1 MFQWLRKSN
10 LFSVLEKPHLWGVA
24 ALLLLQIE
32 GASPTIAH
40 PHAWIDL
47 RSTVVLNGKGQAV
60 ALEQEWLFDDFY
72 TAVATEASGGSK
84 EKGTDWK
91 QLAKE
96 NLESLRAYDYFTEV
110 RTGEKKVALATV
122 TDYASEVRGGRLW
135 MRFVVPFAE
144 PIDPVAQRFSFSVF
158 DPSYYIEILHMKG
171 DVVAFRGKPSGQCA
185 GDIVSPKPTTEMV
198 LLAQALDKNAK
209 SDDTL
214 GQMFA
219 ERVDISCR

>member
-1 MFQWLRKSN
+1 MFQWLRKTK
-10 LFSVLEKPHLWGVA
+10 LFPDLAKPHLWGIV
-24 ALLLLQIE
+24 ALLLLQI
-32 GASPTIAH
+32 GGTSPTIAH

-47 RSTVVLNGKGQAV
+47 RSTVVLNEKGQAV

-72 TAVATEASGGSK
+72 TAVATEASGGSN
-84 EKGTDWK
+84 EKSTDWT

-110 RTGEKKVALATV
+110 RAGEKKMALVTV

-144 PIDPVAQRFSFSVF
+144 PIDPMAQRFSYSVF
-158 DPSYYIEILHMKG
+158 DPTYYIEILHLKG
-171 DVVAFRGKPSGQCA
+171 DVVAFRGKPSGRCA
-185 GDIVSPKPTTEMV
+185 GAIVSPKPTTEMV

-219 ERVDISCR
+219 ERVDVSCR